1 MDGIDGENILDEEI
15 AAAVAVGASVFELWS
30 TVSGIDVVWSD

>member
-1 MDGIDGENILDEEI
+1 MIDGENIPNEGI

-30 TVSGIDVVWSD
+30 TIFGIAVVGSG